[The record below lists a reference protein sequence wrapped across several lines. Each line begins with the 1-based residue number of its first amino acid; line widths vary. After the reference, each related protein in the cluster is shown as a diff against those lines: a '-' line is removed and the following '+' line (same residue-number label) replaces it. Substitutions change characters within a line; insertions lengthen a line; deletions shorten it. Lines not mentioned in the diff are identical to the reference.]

1 MPSWVLGS
9 FRCADPASY
18 RSIVL
23 AAPKVDKSGIEKN
36 KIFVQSF
43 IFYVNL
49 TAPDGGITSQKWS
62 SATCGNREVEVTNT
76 RGLMMPRLFAAFAF
90 AYCLFISSAVA
101 QVLPP
106 SPPVATV
113 ATNVGQTSFAA
124 NWNASATST
133 SYLVQVATDPIF
145 RLIVTG
151 YNNVNVG
158 NVLTL
163 DVTGLSPATTY
174 YYRVRASNAGGTSGA
189 SNVITVTTVVATPP
203 APVAFPAT
211 NVRQTSF
218 TANWDTS
225 AGATLYLL
233 DVSTDTGFSAIVP
246 GYGNLNAGNVQT
258 LNVLGITPGTKYFYR
273 LRGSNVGGTSGN
285 SNIISVTTVV
295 ATPPPPVAVAG
306 TIVTQT
312 SFTANWNS
320 SVGAT
325 TYFLDVATDTN
336 FAAIISADS
345 NLNVGNVLTR
355 NITGLA
361 AGTKYFYRVRGSNVG
376 GTSGN
381 SNTMVVTT
389 VAATPTAPVAI
400 PASNIVQT
408 SFTANWNASAG
419 ATAYLLDVA
428 SDTSFTALIPGYNN
442 LNVGNVLTR
451 NVTGLTPAA
460 KYFYRV
466 RGSNVGGTSGNSN
479 SILVTTL
486 VATPPPPVAVAGTI
500 VTQTSFTANWNSS
513 VGATAYFLDV
523 ATDTNFTVIIS
534 ADSNLNVGNVLTR
547 NITGLAA
554 GTKYFYRVR
563 ASNVGGTSGNSN
575 TIVVTTVVATPLPPV
590 ATPASGIGPAS
601 FSANWNASAGATTYL
616 IDVATDTGFTS
627 TVPGYGNLNLGN
639 VLTRNVVGL
648 ASTTK
653 YFYRV
658 RGSNVGG
665 TSGNSNI
672 VSLTTIG
679 VPPPPPVPTAPV
691 NGSIGQ
697 PVALTLAW
705 NASPTAS
712 SYVVQVSTAASFALP
727 FISDTAVSGTSRPV
741 SGLAPNTI
749 YFWRVAGKN
758 QFGAG
763 AFSSPAFL
771 FSTVDTAA
779 VTGTVPFPVNPAQ
792 SDYRMVSVPGIVPGS
807 VSDLTAGSG
816 GEQKFDWRAFRMPD
830 SGVLTELGPQD
841 QIGIG
846 EGIWLIRKNTLSI
859 KKSAAM
865 PGVQANGAFPILIHS
880 GWNIIADPFDVP
892 VQWAA
897 VRTLNSLV
905 PADVI
910 QGWSGSYAVDTVM
923 EPLKGYYFF
932 SNSPELTTLAIPYP
946 LPSTQPPPANVLS
959 PVTWS
964 LQVAFESADN
974 NDADCRLGIAPAA
987 MRGHDSLEIRKP
999 PLAFAGGEVYFTRP
1013 ETGGKYARF
1022 STDYRPAVNG
1032 SEEWDIQISRPN
1044 GCNGTLRFNGVDD
1057 IPANYSVILLAP
1069 DNGWPTNLR
1078 SQREYC
1084 LKTTLTNLTVR
1095 VLVGVDSVVA
1105 HRITALVPDSY
1116 MLNQNY
1122 PNPFNPSTTIRY
1134 GLPQRSTVS
1143 LTVFNAL
1150 GQRVR
1155 QLVNEEQ
1162 EAGYHEV
1169 KFDGTG
1175 LASGVYFYR
1184 LRAGG
1189 FVETKKFLFLQ

>member
-273 LRGSNVGGTSGN
+273 L
-285 SNIISVTTVV
+285 
-295 ATPPPPVAVAG
+295 
-306 TIVTQT
+306 
-312 SFTANWNS
+312 
-320 SVGAT
+320 
-325 TYFLDVATDTN
+325 
-336 FAAIISADS
+336 
-345 NLNVGNVLTR
+345 
-355 NITGLA
+355 
-361 AGTKYFYRVRGSNVG
+361 RGSNVG

-779 VTGTVPFPVNPAQ
+779 VTGTVSFPVNPAQ

-816 GEQKFDWRAFRMPD
+816 GEQIFDWRAFRMPD

-1078 SQREYC
+1078 SQREYR
-1084 LKTTLTNLTVR
+1084 LQMTLTNLTVR